1 MYDRYGGDFMTKEEL
16 ELFKKFSTG
25 MKSKKSYAYT
35 LSELKSVIGDKD
47 LLLVKSD
54 DINKY
59 LDTLNKNGQSKTT
72 IRRKYHQLFSFYNFL
87 LDEMLIESNPLKK
100 VPTPKASKQIKMER
114 TLTFDNLKV
123 LLEVLE
129 NYFPYRD
136 YVFTLLLA
144 TTGIRQ
150 GEGLN
155 LKWSDFFIDDN
166 NLVGAIVSSGSRKR
180 YVRIFDFVW
189 KELDN
194 YRKDILQ
201 VDESYLKEDYYIFIG
216 EKQLSNYRTY
226 PASVK
231 PVTGDWMRKTYVKAC
246 EIADIPLVTAKDIRH
261 TYTMLTMK
269 LGLPADD
276 IKEQVGWSST
286 DFLNR
291 YHGVVEQLNAPINKY
306 VEEFFKDIKN

>member
-1 MYDRYGGDFMTKEEL
+1 
-16 ELFKKFSTG
+16 
-25 MKSKKSYAYT
+25 
-35 LSELKSVIGDKD
+35 VCI
-47 LLLVKSD
+47 
-54 DINKY
+54 
-59 LDTLNKNGQSKTT
+59 
-72 IRRKYHQLFSFYNFL
+72 
-87 LDEMLIESNPLKK
+87 
-100 VPTPKASKQIKMER
+100 
-114 TLTFDNLKV
+114 
-123 LLEVLE
+123 
-129 NYFPYRD
+129 
-136 YVFTLLLA
+136 FTHA
-144 TTGIRQ
+144 Q
-150 GEGLN
+150 
-155 LKWSDFFIDDN
+155 
-166 NLVGAIVSSGSRKR
+166 
-180 YVRIFDFVW
+180 Y
-189 KELDN
+189 
-194 YRKDILQ
+194 
-201 VDESYLKEDYYIFIG
+201 IG